1 MEKVEA
7 LEDMVSLAAS
17 SLVKVS
23 YKCWLICF
31 YSYDH
36 EWKQLAEN

>member
-7 LEDMVSLAAS
+7 LEDMVSLAPS

-23 YKCWLICF
+23 YKCWFCD
-31 YSYDH
+31 SYDH
-36 EWKQLAEN
+36 VNRNNRQN